1 MATSSIRPIHEGDT
15 ILLSCV
21 DKDVSGFVY
30 ALPPCSGY
38 SCAVIKSEKE
48 RPNVHAISFQV
59 LPEYAQPDLSTS
71 PLSITKE
78 EDRHYLH
85 RKLVYGRKI
94 KLLHVASKK
103 YLSIPNKALK
113 ETETEPGFLSDEPYL
128 FKMLPPPSL
137 VSSSRGQDI
146 FPGDEVILETVGR
159 KGHHVLCAKNSLTDC
174 FELKMAITN
183 SIFSIKL
190 QTKSDESLPNLIRG
204 GSIVRFHNARTD
216 SYLCAKGSTVH
227 TILPAVDFEHD
238 NKQKVYF
245 KKKRVLPVPRPPPV
259 SGDCWWQLVKQEE
272 PYDGGS
278 IESGGKYLLRHL
290 PTHMYLMTGDDFK
303 LTIGSIDDV
312 DPKYYTFTLT
322 SSVAAADK
330 SVLKG
335 SNVTLIH
342 EGIDDKKRY
351 FHVDDGD
358 PTWLTKISTKRALG
372 SKGLKVTLKESLEDK
387 VQNENSFKIDEVRPD
402 VVHWHYYVESVK
414 NVLMRYFPKLQ
425 GIHGDPV
432 LVELV
437 AVLKELVRWLK
448 EESPYNLKTR
458 GKMLRNAHVIDLLVG
473 YISIDVESGEEDR
486 VKLLRGVSEVLRQF
500 LLIKSRHSHF
510 YMAKEAFMKIYFNKL
525 GLGLGVES
533 FLIALVKDESEIAKY
548 LVEFYFQILRD
559 PTSTLKIHLD
569 TASLE
574 LLSTLCFVDG
584 HPEEAL
590 QDLIC
595 EEVITKDLGVFYHTR
610 LDEGANVIY
619 YSKSNGTDKP
629 ITNLGSSE
637 DNNNEDLHFFVA
649 QIFLFSN
656 VCKGVNMSAIK
667 TVSSWFPFQEALV
680 ILDKE
685 KLGEVIHPK
694 VKSAY
699 LQLVLAV
706 YLDEVI
712 HNSGVDI
719 DSIWHCF
726 LWERLVSDSSDEPQP
741 LHGANI
747 KPNLL
752 DKKDMPYKEE
762 VEDLLKI
769 VEEEVNQGVGK
780 VNQKQKK
787 VNQEGNHEY
796 LHQILAVM
804 ELMSLYG
811 YCWNVGDAKKYI
823 SIDSVVSILEI
834 GGC

>member
-1 MATSSIRPIHEGDT
+1 
-15 ILLSCV
+15 
-21 DKDVSGFVY
+21 
-30 ALPPCSGY
+30 
-38 SCAVIKSEKE
+38 
-48 RPNVHAISFQV
+48 
-59 LPEYAQPDLSTS
+59 
-71 PLSITKE
+71 E

-113 ETETEPGFLSDEPYL
+113 ETETKPGLLSNEPYL

-137 VSSSRGQDI
+137 VNSSKGQDI

-159 KGHHVLCAKNSLTDC
+159 KGHDVLCAKNSLTDC
-174 FELKMAITN
+174 F
-183 SIFSIKL
+183 
-190 QTKSDESLPNLIRG
+190 DGR
-204 GSIVRFHNARTD
+204 
-216 SYLCAKGSTVH
+216 
-227 TILPAVDFEHD
+227 
-238 NKQKVYF
+238 KVYF

-278 IESGGKYLLRHL
+278 IESGGKCLLRHL

-303 LTIGSIDDV
+303 LTIGSIDGV

-351 FHVDDGD
+351 LHVDDGD

-402 VVHWHYYVESVK
+402 MVHWHYYVESVK

-425 GIHGDPV
+425 GTHGGPV

-437 AVLKELVRWLK
+437 AVLEKLVDWLK
-448 EESPYNLKTR
+448 DEPPYNLKTR

-473 YISIDVESGEEDR
+473 YISFKSGDEER

-500 LLIKSRHSHF
+500 LLIKSHHSHF

-533 FLIALVKDESEIAKY
+533 FLIALVKDESEIAKH
-548 LVEFYFQILRD
+548 LVKFCFNILRD
-559 PTSTLKIHLD
+559 QTSSLKIHLD

-595 EEVITKDLGVFYHTR
+595 EEVIKKDLGVFYHTH
-610 LDEGANVIY
+610 LDEGANIIH
-619 YSKSNGTDKP
+619 YSKKQIASTDDKP
-629 ITNLGSSE
+629 LTELCSNKVN
-637 DNNNEDLHFFVA
+637 DNDERLDFFVA

-656 VCKGVNMSAIK
+656 VCK
-667 TVSSWFPFQEALV
+667 VSIHYL
-680 ILDKE
+680 ILTTPPAPP
-685 KLGEVIHPK
+685 LR
-694 VKSAY
+694 
-699 LQLVLAV
+699 VLM
-706 YLDEVI
+706 
-712 HNSGVDI
+712 
-719 DSIWHCF
+719 C
-726 LWERLVSDSSDEPQP
+726 QP
-741 LHGANI
+741 LRPSPVGSRSKRLWLSLI
-747 KPNLL
+747 KRNW
-752 DKKDMPYKEE
+752 
-762 VEDLLKI
+762 
-769 VEEEVNQGVGK
+769 VGPFI
-780 VNQKQKK
+780 QK
-787 VNQEGNHEY
+787 
-796 LHQILAVM
+796 
-804 ELMSLYG
+804 
-811 YCWNVGDAKKYI
+811 
-823 SIDSVVSILEI
+823 
-834 GGC
+834 